1 MIYEKSVGQMGPGG
15 FMKVRWQKNE
25 LSWRELLG
33 ATTMVFV
40 AMPPPGPLGF
50 RQAGCSHIISAR
62 GGGVAN
68 AANGCYGESLESRIK
83 LTDIC
88 YVNSLL

>member
-62 GGGVAN
+62 GGGWQMLPM
-68 AANGCYGESLESRIK
+68 AAMGRVLNPVS
-83 LTDIC
+83 
-88 YVNSLL
+88 N